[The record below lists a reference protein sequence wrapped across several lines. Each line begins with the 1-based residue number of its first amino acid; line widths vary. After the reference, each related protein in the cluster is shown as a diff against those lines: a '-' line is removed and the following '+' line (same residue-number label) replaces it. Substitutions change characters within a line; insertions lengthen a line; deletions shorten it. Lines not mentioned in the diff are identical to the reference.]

1 MDALSRLK
9 QLARNPILSPPLRA
23 EVALSV
29 WTRAIVL
36 ADTTTARELA
46 PIVGG
51 LIPELKA
58 PLVKP
63 PGFRR
68 RSRTSS
74 LSLEQRSSCSEIRAP
89 VPMCLGREVS
99 FNEKDYFR
107 SNWWGQEAA
116 VAPEIPPT
124 PPAPIVPPP
133 HPIPRYPEFLSEAER
148 KAADREWNQ
157 LSVVDGAEFLCAETL
172 RQAKAYPN
180 DAEVPEALY
189 RCIGAVHLS
198 SATIRCDAL
207 AESAFHMLHQNYP
220 DTKWARDNHYWY
232 RADRP
237 YTHGAAF
244 GR

>member
-1 MDALSRLK
+1 
-9 QLARNPILSPPLRA
+9 LRA

-58 PLVKP
+58 PLEAWLAAKP
-63 PGFRR
+63 HQQPFRATLIMLRNPG
-68 RSRTSS
+68 TSPYV
-74 LSLEQRSSCSEIRAP
+74 LGG
-89 VPMCLGREVS
+89 LGREVS